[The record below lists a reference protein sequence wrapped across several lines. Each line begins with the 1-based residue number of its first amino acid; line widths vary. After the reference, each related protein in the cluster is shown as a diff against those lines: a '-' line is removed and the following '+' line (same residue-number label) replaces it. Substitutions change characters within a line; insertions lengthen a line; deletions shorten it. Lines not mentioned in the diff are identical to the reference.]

1 MQFAHSGTESEK
13 AFTAPRTT
21 LQRRTGPTSQCQ
33 SCGAASVPSTVPRE
47 TLALLNRV
55 LLRCPRH
62 PRPWRQTRTVPR
74 RFARAAPRCQAPRHP
89 VASHP
94 YLALWQQAHTSHS
107 AAPNPL
113 CPAPLWSC
121 PESQKQKIGLSC
133 NFFAIA
139 DCRKAPQSPI
149 GARKC
154 SENSSFALCR
164 NREGSAIAKK
174 LQKSRK
180 FCFCNELIAEAEAD
194 SFKRLNARTGQIS
207 RWGESRKRRAKPAA
221 ERQVARDA
229 ATSDKSRF

>member
-21 LQRRTGPTSQCQ
+21 LQRRTGPTSQCRIRTTLY
-33 SCGAASVPSTVPRE
+33 GNKPMPPHIAAHAAEPHAIPQCHPGSTPLGTVPELSRKPKTE
-47 TLALLNRV
+47 NRFI
-55 LLRCPRH
+55 LQLFCD
-62 PRPWRQTRTVPR
+62 
-74 RFARAAPRCQAPRHP
+74 C
-89 VASHP
+89 
-94 YLALWQQAHTSHS
+94 
-107 AAPNPL
+107 
-113 CPAPLWSC
+113 
-121 PESQKQKIGLSC
+121 GLSQS
-133 NFFAIA
+133 
-139 DCRKAPQSPI
+139 PQSPI

-154 SENSSFALCR
+154 SENSSFALSR

-207 RWGESRKRRAKPAA
+207 RWGKSRKRRAKPAA
-221 ERQVARDA
+221 ERQVARDT